1 MKKGIS
7 LLLAGVLA
15 VSLVACGSQNGDETF
30 DISDENVVEATWQ
43 DVFDDVQENEARAR
57 NNTYK
62 VRGPI
67 DKIESDCCVIGA
79 LYVYLSSD
87 VLASI
92 DTDQTPEITV
102 IGKITD
108 VYEEEYYQGL
118 TATIIE
124 FGEAELVELHD
135 ATDTE

>member
-1 MKKGIS
+1 MKRLTV
-7 LLLAGVLA
+7 LLLAAALA
-15 VSLVACGSQNGDETF
+15 LSLVACSSQNGAGAF
-30 DISDENVVEATWQ
+30 DVSDENVVEATWE
-43 DVFDDVQENEARAR
+43 DVFDDVQENEAKAR
-57 NNTYK
+57 NNIYK
-62 VRGPI
+62 VTGHI

-79 LYVYLSSD
+79 LYVYLPRD

-92 DTDQTPEITV
+92 DTDETPEITV

-118 TATIIE
+118 GATIIE

-135 ATDTE
+135 AADN